1 MQLNCKRCQHTWH
14 YRGHKQPNRDY
25 PLYVTCPRCRTV
37 VKLES
42 KTPLDESGSPEP
54 LASRGQQQRS
64 PSVQAREDRW

>member
-1 MQLNCKRCQHTWH
+1 MELKCKRCQHTWH

-42 KTPLDESGSPEP
+42 KTPLDESGSP
-54 LASRGQQQRS
+54 
-64 PSVQAREDRW
+64 AR